1 MSSDKNTIKK
11 AVKRVMARKYFWRH
25 FLVFVLGNFILFF
38 LSLSAWTPAIFYL
51 LTLVWMRLLAYHF
64 KTAYPSVIEDFKLS
78 FHEPAEDQAIEQEI
92 KKIEK
97 GVDEVEELPLKTPKL
112 TLRTIL
118 RKDYE
123 DRDLV

>member
-1 MSSDKNTIKK
+1 M
-11 AVKRVMARKYFWRH
+11 
-25 FLVFVLGNFILFF
+25 LFF

-64 KTAYPSVIEDFKLS
+64 KTAYPAVIEDFKLS
-78 FHEPAEDQAIEQEI
+78 FHEPAEDHAIEQEI

-97 GVDEVEELPLKTPKL
+97 GLDEVEGLPLHSPKL
-112 TLRTIL
+112 SLKTLL

-123 DRDLV
+123 DGDLV